1 MMPHLWG
8 IYREQQH
15 SPGREFDDAEI
26 LRLVAKHVEAAGY
39 QVHLKTPEQLGVVD
53 PCLKPAGTG
62 DPSTGLRP
70 DPLPSL
76 VFLMCE
82 RVETLRSLEPI
93 EMQAIPH
100 VNPLQAVLNTYR
112 DRMIPLLAAS
122 AIPIPR
128 SQVISSNSF
137 NSDHPSAQLPTGSF
151 PIWVKRADVHNT
163 QSGDVE
169 LVSSSED
176 LRRVLA
182 ALYGRGISHVVLQ
195 QHIPGDLI
203 KFYGIGKSLT
213 GHRKDTWFKWFYHR
227 DQDLARY
234 PFSEEALQTVTQQ
247 AASTIGLEV
256 YGGDAII
263 TPTGEFFLI
272 DINAWPS
279 FALFREEAA
288 PQIATWLLRRLR
300 QGALL

>member
-1 MMPHLWG
+1 MMPYLWG

-39 QVHLKTPEQLGVVD
+39 QVHLKTPEQLG
-53 PCLKPAGTG
+53 AAY

-70 DPLPSL
+70 DLLPSL

-82 RVETLRSLEPI
+82 RAETLSSLEPI

-128 SQVISSNSF
+128 SQIISSNSS
-137 NSDHPSAQLPTGSF
+137 NLGHPSPQLPTGPF
-151 PIWVKRADVHNT
+151 PIWIKRADVHNT

-176 LRRVLA
+176 LRMALA

-203 KFYGIGKSLT
+203 KFYGIGRPLA
-213 GHRKDTWFKWFYHR
+213 GRWKDAWFKWFYHR
-227 DQDLARY
+227 DQELARY
-234 PFSEEALQTVTQQ
+234 PFSEEALQTLTQR

-263 TPTGEFFLI
+263 TPAGEIFLI

>member
-1 MMPHLWG
+1 MMPYLLG

-39 QVHLKTPEQLGVVD
+39 QVHLRTPEELGVAD
-53 PCLKPAGTG
+53 
-62 DPSTGLRP
+62 DPSTGLGP

-93 EMQAIPH
+93 EMQAVPH

-112 DRMIPLLAAS
+112 DRMIPLLADS

-128 SQVISSNSF
+128 SQIISSNS
-137 NSDHPSAQLPTGSF
+137 SDPSHPSPQLPTGSF
-151 PIWVKRADVHNT
+151 PIWIKRADVHNT
-163 QSGDVE
+163 QPGDVE

-176 LRRVLA
+176 LRMALAVLH
-182 ALYGRGISHVVLQ
+182 GRGIPRVVLQ
-195 QHIPGDLI
+195 QHIPGDLL
-203 KFYGIGKSLT
+203 KFYGIGKPLA
-213 GHRKDTWFKWFYHR
+213 GHRKAAWFKWFYHR

-234 PFSEEALQTVTQQ
+234 PFSEEALQTLTQR

-288 PQIATWLLRRLR
+288 PQIATWLLRRFR

>member
-15 SPGREFDDAEI
+15 SPGREFDDTEI

-39 QVHLKTPEQLGVVD
+39 QVQLKTPEELSVAD
-53 PCLKPAGTG
+53 TPW
-62 DPSTGLRP
+62 
-70 DPLPSL
+70 PSL

-82 RVETLRSLEPI
+82 RIEALGLLEPM
-93 EMQAIPH
+93 EMQGIPH
-100 VNPLQAVLNTYR
+100 VNSPQAVMNTYR

-128 SQVISSNSF
+128 SQIISSNS
-137 NSDHPSAQLPTGSF
+137 SDHGRPASQLPTGPF

-169 LVSSSED
+169 RTPSPED
-176 LRRVLA
+176 LRKTLA
-182 ALYGRGISHVVLQ
+182 ALHDRGIPRVVLQ
-195 QHIPGDLI
+195 QHIPGDLL
-203 KFYGIGKSLT
+203 KFYGIGKPLA
-213 GHRKDTWFKWFYHR
+213 GNRKDAWFRWFYHR

-234 PFSEEALQTVTQQ
+234 PFSEETLQTLTQR
-247 AASTIGLEV
+247 AASALGLEV
-256 YGGDAII
+256 YGGDAIV
-263 TPTGEFFLI
+263 TSHGEIILI
-272 DINAWPS
+272 DLNAWPS

-288 PQIATWLLRRLR
+288 AQIAGWLLHRLT
-300 QGALL
+300 QEALP

>member
-1 MMPHLWG
+1 MMPYLWG

-39 QVHLKTPEQLGVVD
+39 QVHLKTPEQLG
-53 PCLKPAGTG
+53 AAY
-62 DPSTGLRP
+62 DPSTGRRP

-82 RVETLRSLEPI
+82 RAETLSSLEPI

-128 SQVISSNSF
+128 SQIISSNS
-137 NSDHPSAQLPTGSF
+137 SDPGHPSPQLPTGPF
-151 PIWVKRADVHNT
+151 PIWIKRADVHNT

-169 LVSSSED
+169 LVSSPED
-176 LRRVLA
+176 LRV
-182 ALYGRGISHVVLQ
+182 ALVALHGRGISHVVLQ
-195 QHIPGDLI
+195 QHIPGDLL
-203 KFYGIGKSLT
+203 KFYGIGKPLASN
-213 GHRKDTWFKWFYHR
+213 RKDTWFKWFYHR

-234 PFSEEALQTVTQQ
+234 PFSEEALQTIAQR
-247 AASTIGLEV
+247 AASTVGLEV

>member
-1 MMPHLWG
+1 MIPHLWG

-39 QVHLKTPEQLGVVD
+39 QVHLKTPEEFRATD
-53 PCLKPAGTG
+53 
-62 DPSTGLRP
+62 DSS
-70 DPLPSL
+70 PSL

-82 RVETLRSLEPI
+82 RMEALGLLEPLEI
-93 EMQAIPH
+93 KGVPH
-100 VNPLQAVLNTYR
+100 VNPLQGVLNTYR

-122 AIPIPR
+122 AVPIPR
-128 SQVISSNSF
+128 SQIISSNS
-137 NSDHPSAQLPTGSF
+137 SDHGHPSPHLGAGPF
-151 PIWVKRADVHNT
+151 PIWIKRADVHNT

-169 LVSSSED
+169 LVPSLEQ
-176 LRRVLA
+176 LRM
-182 ALYGRGISHVVLQ
+182 ALTALHDRGISHVVLQ

-203 KFYGIGKSLT
+203 KFYGIGKPLT
-213 GHRKDTWFKWFYHR
+213 GHRNDAWFKWFYHR
-227 DQDLARY
+227 GQELARY
-234 PFSEEALQTVTQQ
+234 PFSEEALQILTQQ
-247 AASTIGLEV
+247 AASAVGLEV

-263 TPTGEFFLI
+263 TPAGEIFLI

-288 PQIATWLLRRLR
+288 AQIAAWLLRRVR
-300 QGALL
+300 QGALQ

>member
-1 MMPHLWG
+1 MMSHLWG
-8 IYREQQH
+8 IYREKQH

-39 QVHLKTPEQLGVVD
+39 QVHLKTPEELGAAD
-53 PCLKPAGTG
+53 
-62 DPSTGLRP
+62 DPSPGLGA
-70 DPLPSL
+70 DPSPSL

-82 RVETLRSLEPI
+82 RTETLSSLEPI
-93 EMQAIPH
+93 EMKAIPH
-100 VNPLQAVLNTYR
+100 VNPLQSVLNTYR
-112 DRMIPLLAAS
+112 DRMLPLLAAS

-128 SQVISSNSF
+128 SQIISSNS
-137 NSDHPSAQLPTGSF
+137 SDPSHPSPQLPTGPF
-151 PIWVKRADVHNT
+151 PIWVKRAGVHNT

-169 LVSSSED
+169 LASSLED
-176 LRRVLA
+176 LRM
-182 ALYGRGISHVVLQ
+182 ALVALHGRGISHVVLQ

-203 KFYGIGKSLT
+203 KFYGIGKPLA
-213 GHRKDTWFKWFYHR
+213 GNRKDTWFKWFYHR

-234 PFSEEALQTVTQQ
+234 PFSEEALQTLTQR

-263 TPTGEFFLI
+263 TPAGEIFLI

-288 PQIATWLLRRLR
+288 PQIATWLLHRLR

>member
-1 MMPHLWG
+1 MGIWG

-39 QVHLKTPEQLGVVD
+39 QVHLNTPEALSGID
-53 PCLKPAGTG
+53 
-62 DPSTGLRP
+62 DPS
-70 DPLPSL
+70 PSL

-82 RVETLRSLEPI
+82 RVETLGLLEPL
-93 EMQAIPH
+93 EAKGVPH
-100 VNPLQAVLNTYR
+100 VNPLRAVLNTYR

-122 AIPIPR
+122 GVPIPR
-128 SQVISSNSF
+128 SQIISSNS
-137 NSDHPSAQLPTGSF
+137 SDHGHPSPHLGVGPLPVW
-151 PIWVKRADVHNT
+151 IKRADVHNT

-169 LVSSSED
+169 LMPSPET
-176 LRRVLA
+176 LRM
-182 ALYGRGISHVVLQ
+182 ALTALHGRGVSHVVLQ

-203 KFYGIGKSLT
+203 KFYGIGKPLT
-213 GHRKDTWFKWFYHR
+213 GHQNDAWFRWFYHR
-227 DQDLARY
+227 DQELARY
-234 PFSEEALQTVTQQ
+234 PFSEEALRALTQQ
-247 AASTIGLEV
+247 AAAAIGLEV

-263 TPTGEFFLI
+263 TPAGEIFLI

-288 PQIATWLLRRLR
+288 SEIATWLLRRVK
-300 QGALL
+300 QGALQ